1 MRVSKAPLFG
11 VGLTGRDLSCNVEE
25 AGVYFVFWEGS
36 LVECEASS
44 KELERINR
52 ALRMHKDCIQGF
64 MHAESEEEFL
74 EAVKRVMVE
83 VGGYRQILFLSPKS
97 YLQFQFEANCPCGVL
112 FEALETGKSAK
123 ARGAEECDHC
133 TLYPDPKD
141 RCHLLAVPIKVRGEC
156 EYILAAYGD
165 VRRGKF
171 VSEEIALM
179 EELAGDL
186 SFGIEVLRLREE
198 RKKALESLRY
208 ASFHDPL
215 TDLYNRAFFMEE
227 LHRLDVE
234 RQLPLS
240 IIFADVDGLKLV
252 NDTFG
257 HAEGDK
263 FLINFAQILKRCLR
277 SSDIVSRI
285 GGDEFAVLLP
295 KTNNETAR
303 NIVRR
308 IEGAL
313 KDLSFGPIT
322 VSASF
327 GVATK
332 EDPSQG
338 IETVFSEAEKNM
350 YRVKI
355 GSSASLKKSVLDFL
369 YNWRRS
375 TPGYNL
381 DNARLLLA
389 LSQKVGEAMQLEV
402 KDLERLYL
410 LALFHDIG
418 FVAMP
423 EVIENAD
430 VVRLAEGDFRRY
442 AEHVEIGYRIASSLP
457 ELAPIAKDV
466 LLHHERWDGEAF
478 PQGLKGEEIP
488 LLARILAP
496 VHEYC
501 DNIFIKGL
509 TKEEAISA
517 VARESEKKF
526 DPHVV
531 DVLLNVLSQDFSKDA
546 PPEAK
551 SDGDFKDYWRHPKK
565 HLMQRSFEPS

>member
-1 MRVSKAPLFG
+1 M
-11 VGLTGRDLSCNVEE
+11 
-25 AGVYFVFWEGS
+25 
-36 LVECEASS
+36 ECEARSR
-44 KELERINR
+44 EIERINR
-52 ALRMHKDCIQGF
+52 ALRMHKDCIQEV
-64 MHAESEEEFL
+64 MRAESEEELL
-74 EAVKRVMVE
+74 ESVKRVMVE
-83 VGGYRQILFLSPKS
+83 VGGYRQVLSLSSKS
-97 YLQFQFEANCPCGVL
+97 CPQFQFEEHCPCGVL
-112 FEALETGKSAK
+112 CGVLRGALETGKGVEVK
-123 ARGAEECDHC
+123 GTEEKCSC
-133 TLYPDPKD
+133 CSLYPDPKD
-141 RCHLLAVPIKVRGEC
+141 RCRLLAVPIKVRGEC
-156 EYILAAYGD
+156 EYILAACGD
-165 VRRGKF
+165 AESGEF

-198 RKKALESLRY
+198 RKKAMESLRY

-215 TDLYNRAFFMEE
+215 TGLYNRAFFMEE

-240 IIFADVDGLKLV
+240 VVFADVDGLKLV

-263 FLINFAQILKRCLR
+263 FLINFAQVLKRCLR

-308 IEGAL
+308 IEDAL
-313 KDLSFGPIT
+313 ENLSFGPIT

-338 IETVFSEAEKNM
+338 IEVVFSEAEKEM
-350 YRVKI
+350 YRVKV
-355 GSSASLKKSVLDFL
+355 GSSSSLKKNVLEFL

-375 TPGYNL
+375 SPGYDW

-389 LSQKVGEAMQLEV
+389 LSQKVGKAMQLKT

-423 EVIENAD
+423 EIIENANIG
-430 VVRLAEGDFRRY
+430 RLADEEFRRY
-442 AEHVEIGYRIASSLP
+442 AEHVEIGYRIALNLP
-457 ELAPIAKDV
+457 ELAPIAKDI
-466 LLHHERWDGEAF
+466 LLHHEQWDGKGF

-501 DNIFIKGL
+501 DDIFIKGL
-509 TKEEAISA
+509 SKKEAISA
-517 VARESEKKF
+517 VVIESGKSF
-526 DPHVV
+526 DPYVV
-531 DVLLNVLSQDFSKDA
+531 DVFLNVLSKDVSKDI
-546 PPEAK
+546 PVEVK
-551 SDGDFKDYWRHPKK
+551 SDDDFKEYWKGSK
-565 HLMQRSFEPS
+565 EGT

>member
-1 MRVSKAPLFG
+1 M
-11 VGLTGRDLSCNVEE
+11 
-25 AGVYFVFWEGS
+25 
-36 LVECEASS
+36 ECEASS

-64 MHAESEEEFL
+64 MRAESEEEFL

-97 YLQFQFEANCPCGVL
+97 YPQFQFEANCPCGVL
-112 FEALETGKSAK
+112 FEALETGKSVE

-141 RCHLLAVPIKVRGEC
+141 RCRLLAVPIKVRGEC
-156 EYILAAYGD
+156 EYILAACGD
-165 VRRGKF
+165 AESGEF

-198 RKKALESLRY
+198 RKKAMESLRY

-215 TDLYNRAFFMEE
+215 TGLYNRAFFMEE

-240 IIFADVDGLKLV
+240 FIFADVDGLKLV

-263 FLINFAQILKRCLR
+263 FLINFAQVLKRCLR

-308 IEGAL
+308 IEDAL
-313 KDLSFGPIT
+313 ENLSFGPIT

-338 IETVFSEAEKNM
+338 IEVVFSEAEKEM
-350 YRVKI
+350 YRVKV
-355 GSSASLKKSVLDFL
+355 GSSSSLKKMS
-369 YNWRRS
+369 
-375 TPGYNL
+375 
-381 DNARLLLA
+381 
-389 LSQKVGEAMQLEV
+389 
-402 KDLERLYL
+402 
-410 LALFHDIG
+410 
-418 FVAMP
+418 
-423 EVIENAD
+423 
-430 VVRLAEGDFRRY
+430 
-442 AEHVEIGYRIASSLP
+442 
-457 ELAPIAKDV
+457 
-466 LLHHERWDGEAF
+466 
-478 PQGLKGEEIP
+478 
-488 LLARILAP
+488 
-496 VHEYC
+496 
-501 DNIFIKGL
+501 
-509 TKEEAISA
+509 
-517 VARESEKKF
+517 
-526 DPHVV
+526 
-531 DVLLNVLSQDFSKDA
+531 
-546 PPEAK
+546 
-551 SDGDFKDYWRHPKK
+551 
-565 HLMQRSFEPS
+565 

>member
-1 MRVSKAPLFG
+1 M
-11 VGLTGRDLSCNVEE
+11 
-25 AGVYFVFWEGS
+25 
-36 LVECEASS
+36 ECETRSR
-44 KELERINR
+44 EIEWINR
-52 ALRMHKDCIQGF
+52 ALRMHKDCIQGV
-64 MHAESEEEFL
+64 MRAESEEELL

-83 VGGYRQILFLSPKS
+83 VGGYRQVLFLSPES
-97 YLQFQFEANCPCGVL
+97 CPQFQIEAYCPCGALREVL
-112 FEALETGKSAK
+112 GTGKSVEAK
-123 ARGAEECDHC
+123 GAEEECSRC
-133 TLYPDPKD
+133 SLYPDSKD
-141 RCHLLAVPIKVRGEC
+141 RCRLLAVPIKVKGKC
-156 EYILAAYGD
+156 EYILATCGD
-165 VRRGKF
+165 AGRGEF

-198 RKKALESLRY
+198 RKKALENLRY

-215 TDLYNRAFFMEE
+215 TGLYNRAFFMEE

-240 IIFADVDGLKLV
+240 FIFADVDGLKLV

-257 HAEGDK
+257 HVEGDR
-263 FLINFAQILKRCLR
+263 LLTSFAQALKGCVRQE
-277 SSDIVSRI
+277 DITARL

-303 NIVRR
+303 DIVRR
-308 IEGAL
+308 IEDAL
-313 KDLSFGPIT
+313 ENLSFGPIA

-338 IETVFSEAEKNM
+338 IEVVFSEAEKEM

-355 GSSASLKKSVLDFL
+355 GSSSSLKKNVLDFF

-375 TPGYNL
+375 SPGYNL

-389 LSQKVGEAMQLEV
+389 LSQKVGKAMQLKT

-423 EVIENAD
+423 EIIENANIG
-430 VVRLAEGDFRRY
+430 RLADEEFRRY
-442 AEHVEIGYRIASSLP
+442 AEHVEIGYRIALNLP
-457 ELAPIAKDV
+457 ELAPIAEGI
-466 LLHHERWDGEAF
+466 LRHHERWDGKGF
-478 PQGLKGEEIP
+478 PSGIKGEEIP

-501 DNIFIKGL
+501 DNVFIKGL

-531 DVLLNVLSQDFSKDA
+531 DVFLNVLSKDVSKDI
-546 PPEAK
+546 PVEVK
-551 SDGDFKDYWRHPKK
+551 SDDDFKEYWK
-565 HLMQRSFEPS
+565 RSKEGT